1 MFVLSQGELAPQG
14 WKTPCETAPTPYTIP
29 LTLNIFAI
37 LDIIA
42 LLVVGVFMVSLFLV
56 WERYLEQVLDDPSRV
71 SSVWTPPPLMRLSLW
86 ARAKGRMAVILAIV
100 FLHWSAFISW
110 NFWVQVCAVPVSL
123 SAGTC
128 HMKLNVLRYSC
139 TIRNT
144 CCYHLNRLWSG
155 SCPCMLSLSCATFS
169 LQQLLA
175 NCPWSSS

>member
-1 MFVLSQGELAPQG
+1 MRLLLHHI
-14 WKTPCETAPTPYTIP
+14 TIP

-100 FLHWSAFISW
+100 FLH
-110 NFWVQVCAVPVSL
+110 
-123 SAGTC
+123 
-128 HMKLNVLRYSC
+128 
-139 TIRNT
+139 
-144 CCYHLNRLWSG
+144 
-155 SCPCMLSLSCATFS
+155 
-169 LQQLLA
+169 
-175 NCPWSSS
+175 